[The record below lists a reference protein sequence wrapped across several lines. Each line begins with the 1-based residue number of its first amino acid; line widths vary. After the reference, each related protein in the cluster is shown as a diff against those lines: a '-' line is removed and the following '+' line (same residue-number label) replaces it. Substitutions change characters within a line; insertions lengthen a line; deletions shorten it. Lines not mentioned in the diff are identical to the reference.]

1 MTRRRMRHKDLNPE
15 TKREEWGEGPWVTE
29 PDEVTFEHAGMQC
42 WIRRH
47 PHLGH
52 FCGYVSVPRSHP
64 LHGLHYDD
72 ILLDGLDHPHG
83 GLTFA
88 DRWDDGEGWWFGFDC
103 GHAGDVSPFMLEY
116 RNHQPDGLLSQM
128 TRQRSESTLWREEYR
143 DVQYVMSH
151 CERLA
156 VQLAELASLR
166 TASWTY
172 CRACKAQH
180 GIRLVELEKHGR
192 SIHLCGKCWAY
203 LRKEESRRHMKEMAE
218 WAGMKRAKRALHDSL
233 VKMKAQHSN

>member
-1 MTRRRMRHKDLNPE
+1 MTRRRIHRDLSPT
-15 TKREEWGEGPWVTE
+15 TKLEAWGPGPWVTE
-29 PDEVTFEHAGMQC
+29 PDEVTFEYAGMQC

-47 PHLGH
+47 PLLGH
-52 FCGYVSVPRSHP
+52 FCGYVAVPTNHP

-72 ILLDGLDHPHG
+72 VLLDGIDHPHG

-88 DRWDDGEGWWFGFDC
+88 DRWDDGPAWWFGFDC

-156 VQLAELASLR
+156 VQLAELACLNTRSH
-166 TASWTY
+166 TF
-172 CRACKAQH
+172 CRSCKNQR
-180 GIRLVELEKHGR
+180 GVRLVELELHRRSVYMCGR
-192 SIHLCGKCWAY
+192 CWAY
-203 LRKEESRRHMKEMAE
+203 MRAERSKRHMKEMQE
-218 WAGMKRAKRALHDSL
+218 WAGMRRAKRALAESL
-233 VKMKAQHSN
+233 DKMRAQQPN